1 MAENRSGRTA
11 MSRAYDLVIRNGL
24 VVDGTGAERFEADVA
39 VRDGRISAIGEV
51 SGAGTEEIDARGKL
65 VTPGFVDIHTH
76 YDGQAVWSDRLSPSS
91 SHGVTTAVGGNC
103 GVGFAPCRPEHHDML
118 VSLMEGVEDIP
129 EVVMTEGL
137 TWDWETYP
145 EYLDAIEKRPHD
157 IDFAS
162 QIPHSAVRV
171 YVMGQRGADREAA
184 TADDLDRMQAVVRE
198 AMDAGAL
205 GFATSRLIIHK
216 TGHGDAIPT
225 WEAAESELEAMAM
238 ALKASGRGVLQAVFG
253 APGRTFQDE
262 IDLLSRLTRMSGRPA
277 SFSMAQANDNPDA
290 WRGVMRHLAE
300 ANASGPPIRAQV
312 YPRPIGVV
320 LGFDLS
326 INPFSLCPSY
336 KPLTKLPFAERIAAL
351 RDADVRA
358 RLLSEEPGEA
368 IIPLSRM
375 GRRYNFIYPL
385 GDPPNYEPAP
395 ETSLAAQAV
404 ARGVHPAELAYDLL
418 LENDGRGLLLAALAN
433 YASGSLDPIFSL
445 ITDPNSVLGL
455 GDGGAHYGMICDSS
469 YPTFVLQHW
478 TRERQGARLSIE
490 RAIKALTSDPAETVA
505 LRDRGV
511 LAVGRKADVNVI
523 DYDALRLSTP
533 HVLYDLPAGGR
544 RITQDARGY
553 EALIVSGEIVSRGG
567 EPTGALPGRLVRGPQ
582 TAIA

>member
-1 MAENRSGRTA
+1 MPH
-11 MSRAYDLVIRNGL
+11 AYDLVIRNGL
-24 VVDGTGAERFEADVA
+24 VVDGSGAERFEADVA
-39 VRDGRISAIGEV
+39 VTDGRIAAIGAV
-51 SGAGTEEIDARGKL
+51 SGRGAEEIDAHGLL

-76 YDGQAVWSDRLSPSS
+76 YDGQAVWSERLSPSS
-91 SHGVTTAVGGNC
+91 SHGVTTVVGGNC
-103 GVGFAPCRPEHHDML
+103 GVGFAPCRPEHHDLL
-118 VSLMEGVEDIP
+118 VSVMEGVEDIP

-137 TWDWETYP
+137 TWEWETYP
-145 EYLDAIEKRPHD
+145 EYLNAIEKRPHD

-184 TADDLDRMQAVVRE
+184 TADDLNRMQAIVRE
-198 AMDAGAL
+198 AMQVGAL

-216 TGHGDAIPT
+216 TGQGDAIPT

-238 ALKASGRGVLQAVFG
+238 ALKDAGKGVLQAVFG
-253 APGRTFQDE
+253 APGRTFEDE

-290 WRGVMRHLAE
+290 WRGVMRHLAA
-300 ANASGPPIRAQV
+300 ANREGPPIRAQV

-336 KPLTKLPFAERIAAL
+336 QPLIKLPFAQRIAAL
-351 RDADVRA
+351 RDPAMRA
-358 RLLSEEPGEA
+358 RLLAEEPGDA
-368 IIPLSRM
+368 IIPLARM
-375 GRRYNFIYPL
+375 GRRFNFIYPL
-385 GDPPNYEPAP
+385 GDPPNYEPTQAS
-395 ETSLAAQAV
+395 SLAAQAV

-433 YASGSLDPIFSL
+433 YGSGSLDPIHAL

-490 RAIKALTSDPAETVA
+490 AAIKALTSDPAETVG
-505 LRDRGV
+505 LRDRGL
-511 LAVGRKADVNVI
+511 LAVGRKADLNVI
-523 DYDALRLSTP
+523 DYDAVALETP

-544 RITQDARGY
+544 RITQGARGY
-553 EALIVSGEIVSRGG
+553 EALVVSGQVVSRGG

-582 TAIA
+582 AVA

>member
-1 MAENRSGRTA
+1 MPH
-11 MSRAYDLVIRNGL
+11 AYDLVIRNGL
-24 VVDGTGAERFEADVA
+24 VIDGAGGERFDADVA
-39 VRDGRISAIGEV
+39 VTDGRIAAIGAV
-51 SGAGTEEIDARGKL
+51 SGRGAEEIDAKGRL

-76 YDGQAVWSDRLSPSS
+76 YDGQAVWSERLSPSS
-91 SHGVTTAVGGNC
+91 SHGVSTVVGGNC
-103 GVGFAPCRPEHHDML
+103 GVGFAPCRPEHHDLL
-118 VSLMEGVEDIP
+118 VSVMEGVEDIP

-137 TWDWETYP
+137 TWEWETYP
-145 EYLDAIEKRPHD
+145 DYLNAIEKRPHD

-184 TADDLDRMQAVVRE
+184 TADDLNRMQAVVRE
-198 AMDAGAL
+198 AMEVGAL

-216 TGHGDAIPT
+216 TGQGDAIPT
-225 WEAAESELEAMAM
+225 WEAAETELEAMAM
-238 ALKASGRGVLQAVFG
+238 ALRDSGKGVLQAVFG
-253 APGRTFQDE
+253 APGRSFEDE

-290 WRGVMRHLAE
+290 WRGVMRHLAA
-300 ANASGPPIRAQV
+300 ANLEGPPIRAQV

-336 KPLTKLPFAERIAAL
+336 QPLIKLPFAQRLAAL
-351 RDADVRA
+351 RDPEVRA
-358 RLLSEEPGEA
+358 RLLAEEPGDA
-368 IIPLSRM
+368 IIPLARM
-375 GRRYNFIYPL
+375 GRRFNFIYPL
-385 GDPPNYEPAP
+385 GDPPNYEPTQ
-395 ETSLAAQAV
+395 ESSLAAQAL
-404 ARGVHPAELAYDLL
+404 ARGVHPAELAYDML
-418 LENDGRGLLLAALAN
+418 LENDGHGLLLAALAN
-433 YASGSLDPIFSL
+433 YGSGSLDPIHAL

-478 TRERQGARLSIE
+478 TRERHGARLTIE
-490 RAIKALTSDPAETVA
+490 AAIKALTSDPAETVG

-511 LAVGRKADVNVI
+511 LAVGGKADLNVI
-523 DYDALRLSTP
+523 DYDAVTLETP

-544 RITQDARGY
+544 RITQGARGY
-553 EALIVSGEIVSRGG
+553 DALVVSGQVVARGG

-582 TAIA
+582 AAA

>member
-1 MAENRSGRTA
+1 MPH
-11 MSRAYDLVIRNGL
+11 AYDLIIRNGL
-24 VVDGTGAERFEADVA
+24 VIDGSGADRFEADVA
-39 VRDGRISAIGEV
+39 VTDGRIAAVGAV
-51 SGAGTEEIDARGKL
+51 SGRGLEEIDAKGKL

-76 YDGQAVWSDRLSPSS
+76 YDGQAVWSERLSPSS
-91 SHGVTTAVGGNC
+91 SHGVSTVVGGNC
-103 GVGFAPCRPEHHDML
+103 GVGFAPCRPEHHDLL
-118 VSLMEGVEDIP
+118 VSVMEGVEDIP

-137 TWDWETYP
+137 TWEWETYP
-145 EYLDAIEKRPHD
+145 DYLNAIERRPHD

-184 TADDLDRMQAVVRE
+184 TADDLNRMQAVVRE
-198 AMDAGAL
+198 AMDVGAL

-216 TGHGDAIPT
+216 TGQGDAIPT
-225 WEAAESELEAMAM
+225 WEAAETELEAMAM
-238 ALKASGRGVLQAVFG
+238 ALKDAGKGVLQAVFG
-253 APGRTFQDE
+253 APGRTFEDE

-277 SFSMAQANDNPDA
+277 SFSMAQANDSPDA
-290 WRGVMRHLAE
+290 WRGVMRHLAA
-300 ANASGPPIRAQV
+300 ANREGPPIRAQV

-336 KPLTKLPFAERIAAL
+336 QPLIKLPFARRIAAL
-351 RDADVRA
+351 RDPQVRA
-358 RLLSEEPGEA
+358 RLLAEEPGDA
-368 IIPLSRM
+368 IIPLARM
-375 GRRYNFIYPL
+375 GRRFNFIYPL
-385 GDPPNYEPAP
+385 GDPPNYEPTQ
-395 ETSLAAQAV
+395 ESSLAAQAI
-404 ARGVHPAELAYDLL
+404 ARGVHPAELAYDML
-418 LENDGRGLLLAALAN
+418 LENDGHGLLLAALAN
-433 YASGSLDPIFSL
+433 YGSGSLDPIHAL

-490 RAIKALTSDPAETVA
+490 AAIKALTSDPAGTVG
-505 LRDRGV
+505 LNDRGV
-511 LAVGRKADVNVI
+511 LAVGRKADLNVI
-523 DYDALRLSTP
+523 DYDAVTLEKP

-544 RITQDARGY
+544 RITQGARGY
-553 EALIVSGEIVSRGG
+553 EALVVSGQVVSRGG

-582 TAIA
+582 SAA

>member
-1 MAENRSGRTA
+1 MPH
-11 MSRAYDLVIRNGL
+11 AYDLVIRNGL
-24 VVDGTGAERFEADVA
+24 VVDGSGAERFEADVA
-39 VRDGRISAIGEV
+39 VTDGRIAAIGAV
-51 SGAGTEEIDARGKL
+51 SGRGAEEIDAHGLL
-65 VTPGFVDIHTH
+65 VTPGVVDIHTH
-76 YDGQAVWSDRLSPSS
+76 YDGQAVWSERLSPSS
-91 SHGVTTAVGGNC
+91 SHGVTTVVGGNC
-103 GVGFAPCRPEHHDML
+103 GVGFAPCRPEHHDLL
-118 VSLMEGVEDIP
+118 VSVMEGVEDIP

-137 TWDWETYP
+137 TWEWETYP
-145 EYLDAIEKRPHD
+145 EYLNAIEKRPHD

-184 TADDLDRMQAVVRE
+184 TADDLNRMQAIVRE
-198 AMDAGAL
+198 AMQVGAL

-216 TGHGDAIPT
+216 TGQGDAIPT

-238 ALKASGRGVLQAVFG
+238 ALKDAGKGVLQAVFG
-253 APGRTFQDE
+253 APGRTFEDE

-277 SFSMAQANDNPDA
+277 SFSMAQANDNPEA

-300 ANASGPPIRAQV
+300 ANRDGPPIRAQV

-326 INPFSLCPSY
+326 VNPFSLCPSY
-336 KPLTKLPFAERIAAL
+336 QPLIKLPFAQRLAAL
-351 RDADVRA
+351 RDPQVRA
-358 RLLSEEPGEA
+358 RLLAEEPGDA
-368 IIPLSRM
+368 IIPLARM
-375 GRRYNFIYPL
+375 GRRFNFIYPL
-385 GDPPNYEPAP
+385 GDPPNYEPTQAS
-395 ETSLAAQAV
+395 SLAAQAV

-433 YASGSLDPIFSL
+433 YGSGSLDPIHAL

-490 RAIKALTSDPAETVA
+490 AAIKALTSDPAETVG
-505 LRDRGV
+505 LRDRGL

-523 DYDALRLSTP
+523 DYDAVALETP

-544 RITQDARGY
+544 RITQGARGY
-553 EALIVSGEIVSRGG
+553 EALVVSGQVVSRGG

-582 TAIA
+582 AAA

>member
-1 MAENRSGRTA
+1 
-11 MSRAYDLVIRNGL
+11 MSHAYDLVVRGGL
-24 VVDGTGAERFEADVA
+24 VVDGSGAERYEADVA
-39 VRDGRISAIGEV
+39 VLDGRIAAIGKV
-51 SGAGTEEIDARGKL
+51 SGAGVQEIDARDKL

-91 SHGVTTAVGGNC
+91 SHGVTTVVGGNC
-103 GVGFAPCRPEHHDML
+103 GVGFAPCRPEHHDLL
-118 VSLMEGVEDIP
+118 VSVMEGVEDIP

-137 TWDWETYP
+137 SWEWETYP
-145 EYLDAIEKRPHD
+145 DYLNAIERRPHD

-171 YVMGQRGADREAA
+171 YVMGQRGADREPA
-184 TADDLDRMQAVVRE
+184 TADDLNRMQAVVRE
-198 AMDAGAL
+198 AMAAGAL

-216 TGHGDAIPT
+216 TGQGDAIPT

-238 ALKASGRGVLQAVFG
+238 ALKDSGRGVLQAVFG
-253 APGRTFQDE
+253 APGRTFEDE

-277 SFSMAQANDNPDA
+277 SFSMAQSNDNPEA
-290 WRGVMRHLAE
+290 WLGVMRHLAE
-300 ANASGPPIRAQV
+300 ANAEGPPIRAQV

-320 LGFDLS
+320 LGFDLTV
-326 INPFSLCPSY
+326 NPFSLCPSY
-336 KPLTKLPFAERIAAL
+336 QPLAKLPFAERIAAL
-351 RDADVRA
+351 RDPEVRA
-358 RLLSEEPGEA
+358 RLLKEEPGDA
-368 IIPLSRM
+368 IIPLARI
-375 GRRYNFIYPL
+375 GRRFGFIYPL
-385 GDPPNYEPAP
+385 GDPPNYEPRQ
-395 ETSLAAQAV
+395 ETSIAAQAV

-418 LENDGRGLLLAALAN
+418 LENGGRGMLLAALAN
-433 YASGSLDPIFSL
+433 YGSGSLDPIHAL

-478 TRERQGARLSIE
+478 TRDRHGARLSIE
-490 RAIKALTSDPAETVA
+490 QAVKALTSDPAETVA

-511 LAVGRKADVNVI
+511 LAVGRKADINVI

-533 HVLYDLPAGGR
+533 EVLYDLPAGGR
-544 RITQDARGY
+544 RITQSARGY
-553 EALIVSGEIVSRGG
+553 EALVVSGEVVSRGG

-582 TAIA
+582 NPAV